1 MDCVGIILAAGMSSR
16 MKGTN
21 KQLLSL
27 GGIPVI
33 IRSALNFERCG
44 EVSGIIIA
52 ARAEDIKEIEELC
65 RQYNVKKL
73 KAVCEGGESRA
84 ESAMKAYSFIEDCDV
99 VAVHDGARPFATP
112 ELISRVIRDAY
123 EKGGAIAAVPVKD
136 TIKAVSDGFIE
147 DTPDRDKLYAA
158 QTPQAFQKAIYG
170 DMLRLGG
177 DVTDD
182 SQLME
187 RLGKKVKITLGSYDN
202 IKITTPE
209 DIALGESI
217 IKRYDEC

>member
-1 MDCVGIILAAGMSSR
+1 MDCIGIILAAGMSSR

-33 IRSALNFERCG
+33 IRSALNFERCK

-52 ARAEDIKEIEELC
+52 ARGEDIKVIEELC
-65 RQYNVKKL
+65 VQYNVSKL
-73 KAVCEGGESRA
+73 KAVCEGGQNRA
-84 ESAMKAYSFIEDCDV
+84 ESAMKAYSLVGKCDV

-112 ELISRVIRDAY
+112 ELIANVIRDAY
-123 EKGGAIAAVPVKD
+123 ESGGAIAAVPVKD
-136 TIKAVSDGFIE
+136 TIKLVKDGFIC
-147 DTPDRDKLYAA
+147 DTPDRNELYAA
-158 QTPQAFQKAIYG
+158 QTPQAFRKEIYEE
-170 DMLRLGG
+170 MLKVGG

-187 RLGKKVKITLGSYDN
+187 RLGKKVRITSGSYDN

-209 DIALGESI
+209 DIALGEAI
-217 IKRYDEC
+217 IKRYGEC

>member
-112 ELISRVIRDAY
+112 ELISRVISDAY
-123 EKGGAIAAVPVKD
+123 ENGGAIAAVPVKD